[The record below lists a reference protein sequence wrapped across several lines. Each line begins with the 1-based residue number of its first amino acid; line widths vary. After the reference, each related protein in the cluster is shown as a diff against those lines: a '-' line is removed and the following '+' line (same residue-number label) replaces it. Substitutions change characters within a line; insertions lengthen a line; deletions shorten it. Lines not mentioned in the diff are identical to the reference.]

1 MEYTIQKLA
10 RLAGIST
17 RTLRYYDEID
27 LLPPA
32 RVNSSG
38 YRIYGAK
45 EVDALQQILFYRE
58 LGLSLEQ
65 IRAALQTPDFDR
77 LAALKEHR
85 RQLLQRKH
93 QLDLLI
99 DTVEKTILAE
109 EAKITMND
117 HDKFMGFKKEL
128 IEKNEKTYGAEIRQ
142 KYGND
147 KIDESNARLM
157 NLSPREYEQMQAT
170 GDEILRLLE
179 QAVARKASP
188 EEEIGKEIALL
199 HKKWLSYTWP
209 SYSAQAHRGLAQ
221 MYTADERFRAY
232 YDRHTDGCAEFLKR
246 AVEKHMV

>member
-142 KYGND
+142 KYGNY

-157 NLSPREYEQMQAT
+157 NLSPGNMNRCRPQAMKFSGFSNKPLPRKPARRRKSAKRSLSSTKNGFPIPGPLIPRRPT
-170 GDEILRLLE
+170 GDLRRCIR
-179 QAVARKASP
+179 QMRGSGPITTDIPTDARN
-188 EEEIGKEIALL
+188 
-199 HKKWLSYTWP
+199 
-209 SYSAQAHRGLAQ
+209 
-221 MYTADERFRAY
+221 F
-232 YDRHTDGCAEFLKR
+232 
-246 AVEKHMV
+246 